1 MSLSVALDLHPSPDQ
16 TPVVAF
22 SGAAGKT
29 DLLLRLGEEL
39 AAAGRQVLAAS
50 TGSLPGDL
58 VNRVPFSLLTP
69 ALSVVLFEL
78 PTSLRGYRLVLV
90 AGGPA
95 DAEGRLPGLS
105 PQVICRLAALPDV
118 DAALVEADEGC
129 QPTERWQPVPPCV
142 THVVTVVEVAE
153 GQPPPAP
160 PPAATDAAWFLY
172 LDLGETAELSETEA
186 VARLLAARRIAQE
199 VLEGQPPMPLRGVLI
214 GRRTDPNPVAE
225 VMRPRR

>member
-1 MSLSVALDLHPSPDQ
+1 MSLSAALDLHPSPDH

-22 SGAAGKT
+22 TGAADKT

-39 AAAGRQVLAAS
+39 AAAGCQVLMAS
-50 TGSLPGDL
+50 TGPLPGDL

-105 PQVICRLAALPDV
+105 PQVVCRLAALPDV

-129 QPTERWQPVPPCV
+129 QPLERWQPLPPCV
-142 THVVTVVEVAE
+142 THAVTVVEVAE

-160 PPAATDAAWFLY
+160 PSAPADAAWYLY
-172 LDLGETAELSETEA
+172 LDLGPTAELSEAEA
-186 VARLLAARRIAQE
+186 TARLLAARRMAQE
-199 VLEGQPPMPLRGVLI
+199 IWEGQPPMPLRGALI
-214 GRRTDPNPVAE
+214 GCRADPNPVAE
-225 VMRPRR
+225 VMRPQR